1 MDEEYEDI
9 VEDYEEEEIDELH
22 EEREKFLR
30 AIYFP
35 LFFLLLMWLVKLLE
49 IATEQSFSQ
58 WGLLPRTLKGLIGIF
73 TSPFLHSD
81 FKHLFNNSVPIMVL
95 GTAIFYFYR
104 VVAYR
109 VFLLSYLLTG
119 ICVWIGARDAY
130 HIGASGLVYAFA
142 SFVFFSGI
150 IRGYIN
156 LIAISL
162 LVVFLYGSMI
172 WGIFPIKPDMSW
184 ESHLFG
190 GLTGLMLAIYYRTYG
205 PRRIVY
211 DWEEEEEEENEDED
225 GYWRERR

>member
-1 MDEEYEDI
+1 MEEKNVEI
-9 VEDYEEEEIDELH
+9 VEDNQEEIDETQV
-22 EEREKFLR
+22 EREKFLR

-58 WGLLPRTLKGLIGIF
+58 WGLQPRTLKGLIGII
-73 TSPFLHSD
+73 TSPLLHSD
-81 FKHLFNNSVPIMVL
+81 FKHLFNNSVPLLVL

-109 VFLLSYLLTG
+109 VFVLSYLITG

-150 IRGYIN
+150 IRRSIN

-162 LVVFLYGSMI
+162 LVVFLYGSLI
-172 WGIFPIKPDMSW
+172 WGIFPIQPGMSW

-190 GLTGLMLAIYYRTYG
+190 GLTGLLLAIYYRKYG
-205 PRRIVY
+205 PQRKVY
-211 DWEEEEEEENEDED
+211 EWEEEEEEKEEEF
-225 GYWRERR
+225 